1 MKLFQDHAF
10 LIFLGLAVVILCYTV
25 IVVIGKPIDDRIIG
39 TIGVALTDSSRN
51 RAARPPARRRTW
63 R

>member
-39 TIGVALTDSSRN
+39 TIGVGLACGLLGFAN
-51 RAARPPARRRTW
+51 RPPP
-63 R
+63 